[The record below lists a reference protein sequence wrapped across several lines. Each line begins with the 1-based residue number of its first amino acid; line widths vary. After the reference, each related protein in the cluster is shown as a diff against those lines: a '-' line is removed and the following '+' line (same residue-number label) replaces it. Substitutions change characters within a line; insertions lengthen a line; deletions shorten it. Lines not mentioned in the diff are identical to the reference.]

1 MKLRNW
7 ITSSSEKQAKE
18 PVEVGGLELDADGEV
33 LKSGHALEEF
43 QEDIEEREE
52 YIDELQ
58 RGIRRHE
65 KKKKRAVEKAKKA
78 DTESEKQKHMVEAKE
93 HKVLKEKKSKI
104 LDHLRE
110 EILQLKKL
118 RLQHLQDNIGS
129 DGELDIDLSELPVND
144 IEAAIEENSD
154 ELWESRENMEDL
166 DDAMQFADNELG
178 GLDLSDIEEEVDGI
192 TSRDNVDLSDRS
204 LETEEEI
211 DQAIEEE
218 LEKIEEMQ
226 SDGR

>member
-144 IEAAIEENSD
+144 IEDAIEENSD

-178 GLDLSDIEEEVDGI
+178 GLDLSDIEEEVDGT

>member
-43 QEDIEEREE
+43 QQDIEEREE

-65 KKKKRAVEKAKKA
+65 KKKKRAVEKAKKS
-78 DTESEKQKHMVEAKE
+78 DTESEKQDYMVEAKE
-93 HKVLKEKKSKI
+93 HKVLKGKKSKI
-104 LDHLRE
+104 LDHLRKE
-110 EILQLKKL
+110 KLQLKKL

-129 DGELDIDLSELPVND
+129 DGELDIELSALPVND
-144 IEAAIEENSD
+144 IEDAIEENSD
-154 ELWESRENMEDL
+154 ELWESRENIEDL
-166 DDAMQFADNELG
+166 DDAMEFADDELG
-178 GLDLSDIEEEVDGI
+178 DLDLSDIEEEVDG
-192 TSRDNVDLSDRS
+192 TNNQEGVDLSDRS